1 MANYD
6 NYEKS
11 TASGQFHTLKSR
23 LDILNRTSGDICQG
37 TSGDIYQDS
46 TELYSVTFDTSQS
59 IVASQWVLCFLPE
72 STKTISIEQ
81 VYKI

>member
-11 TASGQFHTLKSR
+11 TASGQFHTLRSR
-23 LDILNRTSGDICQG
+23 LDILQNRTPWGSYWG
-37 TSGDIYQDS
+37 SS
-46 TELYSVTFDTSQS
+46 TTVVLNCSSVTFDTSQP

-72 STKTISIEQ
+72 STKSISIEQ